1 MSIVLDQLRNRGIR
15 FERMPHAKTF
25 TSLEEAEALGVR
37 ADDVLKTVVLDVSDG
52 HAVVVVPGDRRLDM
66 ALVEKAVGDRKT
78 HLATEEE
85 LRRDFPDVELGAFPP
100 LGSAYGIPT
109 YVDPEVFA
117 HETVIFAA
125 GSESESL
132 KARSTELFRNEPVVV
147 TPLAR
152 ENGDW

>member
-15 FERMPHAKTF
+15 FERLPHAKTF

-37 ADDVLKTVVLDVSDG
+37 ADGVLKTVVLDVSEG

-66 ALVEKAVGDRKT
+66 GLVVKAVGDKKT

>member
-1 MSIVLDQLRNRGIR
+1 MSLLLDQLQNRGVR
-15 FERMPHAKTF
+15 FERLPHAKTF
-25 TSLEEAEALGVR
+25 SSLEEAEALGVR
-37 ADDVLKTVVLDVSDG
+37 PDDVLKTVVLDITEG

-66 ALVEKAVGDRKT
+66 GLVEKAVGDKKV

-100 LGSAYGIPT
+100 LGSAFGMPT

-117 HETVIFAA
+117 HDTVVFAA

-132 KARSTELFRNEPVVV
+132 KARPTELFRNEPVVV

-152 ENGDW
+152 DGHDW